1 MSEKAYKKQNKSI
14 LLRVLIIAF
23 CLYLFLSVG
32 SLVKELTESRS
43 ALSSVQEDIVQTEA
57 KVKELEHL
65 TTNGTKE
72 EIIEKAA
79 RDRLGYVFA
88 DEQVYKDISG
98 N

>member
-1 MSEKAYKKQNKSI
+1 MSDKAYKKQDKSI
-14 LLRVLIIAF
+14 LLRVLIVAF

-32 SLVKELTESRS
+32 SLIKDLTESR
-43 ALSSVQEDIVQTEA
+43 AGFAAVQEEITQTEA
-57 KVKELEHL
+57 KVKELQHL

-79 RDRLGYVFA
+79 RERLGYVFA